1 MYLHMTILDDFHNM
15 CNDLK
20 NEKKTNNLKEKLKTK
35 YSELYNLSEK
45 LFDKIYLAESNKND
59 LIILEKMIKMKIEKD
74 NGNITKLNADKQI
87 GETLCDIYVKPI
99 LKNKEKK

>member
-1 MYLHMTILDDFHNM
+1 MYLHMTILDDFNNM
-15 CNDLK
+15 RKELDGK
-20 NEKKTNNLKEKLKTK
+20 KKTDKLKEELKIK
-35 YSELYNLSEK
+35 YSKLYNLSEK
-45 LFDKIYLAESNKND
+45 LFDKIYIAEENTND
-59 LIILEKMIKMKIEKD
+59 LLILKKMITMKIEQD